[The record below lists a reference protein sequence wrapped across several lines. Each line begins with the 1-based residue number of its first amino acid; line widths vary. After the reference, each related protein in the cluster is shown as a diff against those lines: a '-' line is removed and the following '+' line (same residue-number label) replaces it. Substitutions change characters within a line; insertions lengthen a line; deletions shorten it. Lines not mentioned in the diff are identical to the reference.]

1 MNNDR
6 ILFVVLCS
14 ATSATSHVVLGQ
26 FKTCVLLLG
35 SYLIFN
41 SDPGFVSICGAVAA
55 LCGMSI
61 YTSLNLKDKHE
72 SSSKQQQKPNLP
84 LSKSTSAQD
93 GADLDV
99 KDDTNIV

>member
-1 MNNDR
+1 MEEFKGR
-6 ILFVVLCS
+6 VSIRTCHVLK
-14 ATSATSHVVLGQ
+14 Q
-26 FKTCVLLLG
+26 KTCVLLLG

-72 SSSKQQQKPNLP
+72 PTSKQLQKPSLP
-84 LSKSTSAQD
+84 LSKSASAQD
-93 GADLDV
+93 GEDLDV
-99 KDDTNIV
+99 KDDSNVV